1 MQANDLIHLIR
12 EIAIGVGSGVAIAVI
27 AIVGFLAYGALSKR
41 FSEWRERRHWQKRHL
56 QFIRTQVMQDWRWLA
71 VDPVGKAI
79 TDRYEKLTAS
89 DWYKL
94 DHEPIEQFRKRIGME
109 PNYKKDPSH
118 DH

>member
-1 MQANDLIHLIR
+1 MRELIT
-12 EIAIGVGSGVAIAVI
+12 
-27 AIVGFLAYGALSKR
+27 R
-41 FSEWRERRHWQKRHL
+41 FKAWRERRYWQKRHL
-56 QFIRTQVMQDWRWLA
+56 QFIRKNVMLDWRWLA